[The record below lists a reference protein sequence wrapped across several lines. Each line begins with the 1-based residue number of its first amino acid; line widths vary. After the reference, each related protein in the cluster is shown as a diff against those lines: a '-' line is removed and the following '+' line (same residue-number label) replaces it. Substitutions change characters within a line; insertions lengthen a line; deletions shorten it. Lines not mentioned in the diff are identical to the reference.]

1 MLRFVSDVANMS
13 GSKFEEFRVLS
24 LWALKKLLFTVLK
37 LSNFENSVQ
46 SCLHMLLASCKLLI
60 LLKDHFFSVL
70 ILSMKLDIAKFPNYL
85 GEIDVLNLI
94 YGTNNGFLQV

>member
-1 MLRFVSDVANMS
+1 
-13 GSKFEEFRVLS
+13 
-24 LWALKKLLFTVLK
+24 
-37 LSNFENSVQ
+37 
-46 SCLHMLLASCKLLI
+46 MLLASCKLLI